1 VDFDIPDELQ
11 LLARTVR
18 DFVETRL
25 QPIEKQVEDSDEIPG
40 EVVREM
46 AGLGFFGL
54 PFPEEYGGAGAG
66 DLGYCL
72 ALEQFGR
79 TSAAFSNLIGAHT
92 SIGSMS
98 IFLGGTDE
106 QKRRYLPDL
115 TSGRKIAAFSL
126 TEPSSGSDAASIQTT
141 ARKDGDRWLLNG
153 TKIWVTNGPI
163 ADVVVVYAANDRAK
177 GARGGIT
184 AFIVEKGFKGFR
196 VGKVDEKMGLRGSK
210 TGELIFEDCE
220 VPDANVLGGEV
231 GAGFRTA
238 LGALDIGR
246 VSLSAGA
253 VGTSQHLLELGI
265 AHAKRRK
272 QFGQPIAGNQAIQWM
287 LADSAV
293 EIHAAR
299 LMVYDAAAKL
309 DRGIRVSREAAM
321 VKVYASE
328 LANRVADR
336 VLQIHGGMGYMKDS
350 PVERAYRDARILRIY
365 EGTSE
370 VQRMIIAEDLLKA

>member
-1 VDFDIPDELQ
+1 MDFDIPDELA

-25 QPIEKQVEDSDEIPG
+25 QPIEKEVEDSDEIPG
-40 EVVREM
+40 EIVREM
-46 AGLGFFGL
+46 AALGFFGL
-54 PFPEEYGGAGAG
+54 PFPEDYGGAGAG

-98 IFLGGTDE
+98 IYLGGTSE

-115 TSGRKIAAFSL
+115 TAGRKIAAFSL
-126 TEPSSGSDAASIQTT
+126 TEPSSGSDAASIQAT
-141 ARKDGDRWLLNG
+141 ARRDGGRWLLNG

-196 VGKVDEKMGLRGSK
+196 VGKVDEKMGLHGSK

-220 VPDANVLGGEV
+220 VPEENVLGGEV
-231 GAGFRTA
+231 GSGFRTA

-253 VGTSQHLLELGI
+253 VGTSQYLLELGI

-272 QFGQPIAGNQAIQWM
+272 QFGQPIASNQAIQWM

-370 VQRMIIAEDLLKA
+370 VQRMIIAEDLVKT